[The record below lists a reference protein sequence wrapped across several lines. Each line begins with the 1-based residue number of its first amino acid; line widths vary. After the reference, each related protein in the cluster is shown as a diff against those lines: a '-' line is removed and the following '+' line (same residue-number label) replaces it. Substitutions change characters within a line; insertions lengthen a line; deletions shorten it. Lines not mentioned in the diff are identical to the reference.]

1 MYTQTKGPAQ
11 ITTKAGAMS
20 VEVAT
25 DVCVC
30 EIFRHVGFEH
40 RCFVTPLWVR
50 FTIGDRQLRTGQWV
64 TSVQMRSFV
73 YTVDGGVYE

>member
-1 MYTQTKGPAQ
+1 M
-11 ITTKAGAMS
+11 
-20 VEVAT
+20 
-25 DVCVC
+25 CVC

-40 RCFVTPLWVR
+40 RCFVTPLWVC

-64 TSVQMRSFV
+64 TLVQVRSFV